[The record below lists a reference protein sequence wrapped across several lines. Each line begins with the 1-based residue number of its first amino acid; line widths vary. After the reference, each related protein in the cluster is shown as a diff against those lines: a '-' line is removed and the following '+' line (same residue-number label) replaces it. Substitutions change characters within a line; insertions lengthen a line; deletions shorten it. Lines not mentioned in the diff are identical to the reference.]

1 MSDEPTQDDAATTR
15 SWAGYAVLILV
26 IALII
31 LTAGFIYLSR
41 QQGAVPGM
49 AGEALGVLDA
59 RLENLDKGVARYEER
74 IAALEKEM
82 KAVTSEVSSLKA
94 APVEGVASAVAG
106 DDAPT
111 PEGTAEPAPPAA
123 DTAVQQEQAKRL
135 EALEKEISA
144 FKASTPAFNADHIAH
159 SIKLLSAFHRLSNN
173 VLAGKAYADSLS
185 DFEDLIGDS
194 TSQNKPLA
202 DLATYADNGVP
213 TLAEL
218 LTSFDNSVEQFSS
231 AQAVP
236 PPEAGAWDRFVF
248 NMKNLVRVRR
258 IDEAQTGQDADA
270 IVGRAAANL
279 DKGQIEASIAEI
291 NRLPDAVKNSFT
303 GWLEDAQ
310 IALDAQGMIDEL
322 EEQVMGQVFQPQE
335 HKAPEAIQNQGLNIQ

>member
-1 MSDEPTQDDAATTR
+1 MSDETTQDDAAPTK
-15 SWAGYAVLILV
+15 SWAKHAVLILV

-31 LTAGFIYLSR
+31 VTGGFIFLQR
-41 QQGAVPGM
+41 QQAALPGV
-49 AGEALGVLDA
+49 AGEALEVLEA
-59 RLENLDKGVARYEER
+59 KFENLEKGVIRYEDR
-74 IAALEKEM
+74 ITKLEKD
-82 KAVTSEVSSLKA
+82 VQGLTSDVAGLKA
-94 APVEGVASAVAG
+94 HPEAVPEVAGAEASAPAPDGAVAPAPVVDAS
-106 DDAPT
+106 
-111 PEGTAEPAPPAA
+111 
-123 DTAVQQEQAKRL
+123 VQQEQAKRL
-135 EALEKEISA
+135 ETLEKELTA
-144 FKASTPAFNADHIAH
+144 LKASTPAFNADHIAH

-185 DFEDLIGDS
+185 DFEELIGDS

-218 LTSFDNSVEQFSS
+218 LTSFDNSVEQLSS

-279 DKGQIEASIAEI
+279 DKGQVEAAIAEI
-291 NRLPDAVKNSFT
+291 NRLPEAAKSNFT

-335 HKAPEAIQNQGLNIQ
+335 HKAPEPVQNQGLNIQ

>member
-1 MSDEPTQDDAATTR
+1 MSDEPIQDDAAPTK
-15 SWAGYAVLILV
+15 SWAKYAVLILV

-31 LTAGFIYLSR
+31 LTAGFIFTQR
-41 QQGAVPGM
+41 QQAVLPGV
-49 AGEALGVLDA
+49 AGEALAVLEA
-59 RLENLDKGVARYEER
+59 KFENLEKGVMRYEDR
-74 IAALEKEM
+74 ITKLEKD
-82 KAVTSEVSSLKA
+82 VSGVSTEVSGLKGNA
-94 APVEGVASAVAG
+94 ETAPVVEGAETVAPVVDGSVATVPAVDSAAQ
-106 DDAPT
+106 DDN
-111 PEGTAEPAPPAA
+111 
-123 DTAVQQEQAKRL
+123 AKRL
-135 EALEKEISA
+135 ETLEKELLAI
-144 FKASTPAFNADHIAH
+144 KAAKPAFDSEHIAH

-218 LTSFDNSVEQFSS
+218 LTTFDNSVEHLSS

-236 PPEAGAWDRFVF
+236 PPEAGAWDRFTF
-248 NMKNLVRVRR
+248 NLKNLVRVRR
-258 IDEAQTGQDADA
+258 IDEAQTGQDADS

-279 DKGQIEASIAEI
+279 DKGQIEAAMAEI
-291 NRLPDAVKNSFT
+291 NRLPDAAKNSFT

-310 IALDAQGMIDEL
+310 ISLDAQGMVDEL

-335 HKAPEAIQNQGLNIQ
+335 HKASETIQNQGLNIQ